1 MTALTIATLFPL
13 DTVAAGDEANGPAL
27 VRRARQ
33 RGISATHTTINRP
46 EAMTAARI
54 YLLGGDGLAGVSD
67 LVGHLRATSVRRR
80 GAIRRAIVVA
90 VDAGLAAVGRSWT
103 QRDGEVHD
111 GLGLVG
117 CTALGTPP
125 SAESV
130 MTRPAPGRGLPEMI
144 GWHSQAAS
152 RWHATP
158 ASTISPR
165 SSPATRVPRP
175 HDGVVTPVVIG
186 TQLHGP
192 ALALNPELADLVLAQ
207 ALGVSG
213 WDPLPI
219 PSVQTARAR
228 RIAELTSQPPRA
240 TSRTAA
246 PGLGSAEADPERW
259 ATADLHHRRTM
270 RDKTAGCT
278 GRSPRALHSA
288 PCRIRSTIWLMPP
301 QPTGPCPG
309 WP

>member
-1 MTALTIATLFPL
+1 MTVLTIATLFPL

-67 LVGHLRATSVRRR
+67 LVGHLKATSVADEVRS
-80 GAIRRAIVVA
+80 GRAVVVA

-103 QRDGEVHD
+103 QRDGEVHE

-144 GWHSQAAS
+144 GWHSHSFQVARDPGVDHLTEIATGDPGAAS
-152 RWHATP
+152 P
-158 ASTISPR
+158 
-165 SSPATRVPRP
+165 
-175 HDGVVTPVVIG
+175 DGVVTPFVIG

-240 TSRTAA
+240 TSRKRLRT
-246 PGLGSAEADPERW
+246 GIG
-259 ATADLHHRRTM
+259 RR
-270 RDKTAGCT
+270 
-278 GRSPRALHSA
+278 
-288 PCRIRSTIWLMPP
+288 
-301 QPTGPCPG
+301 
-309 WP
+309 